1 MKLKIIAP
9 DKTLFEG
16 DVRMVKLPGTLG
28 QFTVLEHHAPLV
40 STLTEGEIIYKI
52 GEDEQNVD
60 VRGGVAEVR
69 DNQVTV
75 CVN

>member
-1 MKLKIIAP
+1 MKIIAP

-16 DVRMVKLPGTLG
+16 EVRVVKLPGAMG

-40 STLTEGEIIYKI
+40 STLTGGKIIYKI
-52 GEDEQNVD
+52 DEAEKNVE
-60 VRGGVAEVR
+60 VRGGVVEVL

>member
-1 MKLKIIAP
+1 MKLIIIAP

-16 DVRMVKLPGTLG
+16 EVRLVKLPGTQG

-40 STLTEGEIIYKI
+40 STLAEGDVIYAL
-52 GEDEQNVD
+52 GDEEQSVG

>member
-1 MKLKIIAP
+1 MKLKIVAP

>member
-1 MKLKIIAP
+1 MKLKIVAP

-16 DVRMVKLPGTLG
+16 DVRVVKLPGTLG

>member
-1 MKLKIIAP
+1 MKIIAP

>member
-1 MKLKIIAP
+1 MKIVAP

>member
-1 MKLKIIAP
+1 MKLTIIAP

-16 DVRMVKLPGTLG
+16 EVRLVKLPGAMG
-28 QFTVLEHHAPLV
+28 QFTVLERHAPLV
-40 STLTEGEIIYKI
+40 STLTEGEILYKR
-52 GEDEQNVD
+52 GDEEESVA
-60 VRGGVAEVR
+60 VKGGVVEVR

>member
-52 GEDEQNVD
+52 GEGEQNVD

>member
-1 MKLKIIAP
+1 MKLKIVAP

-69 DNQVTV
+69 DNQGTV

>member
-1 MKLKIIAP
+1 MKIVAP

-16 DVRMVKLPGTLG
+16 DVRVVKLPGTLG

>member
-9 DKTLFEG
+9 DKTLFEV